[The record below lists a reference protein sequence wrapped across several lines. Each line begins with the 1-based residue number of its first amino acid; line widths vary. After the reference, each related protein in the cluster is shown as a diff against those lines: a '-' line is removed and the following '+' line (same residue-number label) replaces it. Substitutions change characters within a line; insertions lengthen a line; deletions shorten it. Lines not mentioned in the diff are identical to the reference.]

1 MQTAMQCA
9 SKLEDF
15 MPLSED
21 DFATLRTIENP
32 YFLNQLTAMNT
43 ELLQKIEENKKK
55 RSFMV
60 RTLPEDVKDDALFE
74 AIVDPFKGKVCSSG
88 NPPRSIENR
97 YSLQSEKRHHLRL

>member
-1 MQTAMQCA
+1 
-9 SKLEDF
+9 

-60 RTLPEDVKDDALFE
+60 RTLPEDVKDDALLKPLS
-74 AIVDPFKGKVCSSG
+74 I
-88 NPPRSIENR
+88 RSR
-97 YSLQSEKRHHLRL
+97 VK